1 MSRVMPPDGF
11 RDSLE
16 ASRPLEKPPMPTEN
30 VPEVVASYLVD
41 DGQWI
46 DCIKVENQRAL
57 HGAPVA
63 KPPAF
68 IPMGGAGDA
77 STARDPAAPARRDGL
92 GNRLCCAYGCIPV
105 KRGEPREPGNPGSDQ
120 RFFEKAPGGGALPPK
135 A

>member
-1 MSRVMPPDGF
+1 
-11 RDSLE
+11 
-16 ASRPLEKPPMPTEN
+16 MPTEN
-30 VPEVVASYLVD
+30 VPEVVASYLDD

-68 IPMGGAGDA
+68 IPMGGTGEA
-77 STARDPAAPARRDGL
+77 SSLPAPAAPPRRDRL
-92 GNRLCCAYGCIPV
+92 GNLMVCPEGCIPV
-105 KRGEPREPGNPGSDQ
+105 KRGEPGEPGNPGSDQ